1 MQPEAADSDS
11 RARTGDPQHGLV
23 DMDMTSDPFSGRRDD
38 KGRALGLS
46 SGELSRSLERPEAWQ
61 AWLLAVTAIGLTLGA
76 GVAFGP
82 DAWFEAL
89 RKPTWQPPNWLFGP
103 VWTSLYAMLAIALAL
118 LLRAPPGAERTRAL
132 RWFAAQLVL
141 NALWTPLFFGLHS
154 PGLAFVDIALLWVA
168 MIGSIMA
175 AFQAREASAWLQ
187 VPTLV
192 WVSFA
197 LVLNGV
203 ILALNL

>member
-1 MQPEAADSDS
+1 
-11 RARTGDPQHGLV
+11 
-23 DMDMTSDPFSGRRDD
+23 MDMTSDPFSGRRDES
-38 KGRALGLS
+38 GRAIGLS
-46 SGELSRSLERPEAWQ
+46 AGGLRQAIERPDARL
-61 AWLLAVTAIGLTLGA
+61 AWLVAVTAIGLTLGA
-76 GVAFGP
+76 GVAFAP
-82 DAWFEAL
+82 DAWFDAL

-103 VWTSLYAMLAIALAL
+103 VWTSLYAMLAVALAL
-118 LLRAPPGAERTRAL
+118 LLRSPPGEERTRAL
-132 RWFAAQLVL
+132 KWFGAQLVL

-154 PGLAFVDIALLWVA
+154 PALAFVDIAVLWVT

-187 VPTLV
+187 VPTLI

>member
-1 MQPEAADSDS
+1 
-11 RARTGDPQHGLV
+11 
-23 DMDMTSDPFSGRRDD
+23 MDMTSDPFSGRRDE
-38 KGRALGLS
+38 KGRALGLG
-46 SGELSRSLERPEAWQ
+46 SGGLRQSLERPEP
-61 AWLLAVTAIGLTLGA
+61 WLAAAIAVVAIGLTLAA

-82 DAWFEAL
+82 DAWFDSL

-103 VWTSLYAMLAIALAL
+103 VWTSLYATLALALGL

-132 RWFAAQLVL
+132 KWFGAQLVL

-154 PGLAFVDIALLWVA
+154 PALAFVDIALLWVA

-175 AFQAREASAWLQ
+175 SFQAREASAWLQ
-187 VPTLV
+187 VPTLI